1 MAAYGG
7 GKGDHLRA
15 WACWARGLYGME
27 QKYADRDD
35 RYEEEDREWADP
47 RLPRPTPS
55 PLPLEQGPSDE
66 KCQGLRGLGIGMEI
80 WPDRKK

>member
-7 GKGDHLRA
+7 SEKDHLRA
-15 WACWARGLYGME
+15 WACWTRELYRIE

-35 RYEEEDREWADP
+35 CHEEEDREWADP
-47 RLPRPTPS
+47 RLPRPTP
-55 PLPLEQGPSDE
+55 LPLEQSPSDE
-66 KCQGLRGLGIGMEI
+66 KCQEGLGIGREI